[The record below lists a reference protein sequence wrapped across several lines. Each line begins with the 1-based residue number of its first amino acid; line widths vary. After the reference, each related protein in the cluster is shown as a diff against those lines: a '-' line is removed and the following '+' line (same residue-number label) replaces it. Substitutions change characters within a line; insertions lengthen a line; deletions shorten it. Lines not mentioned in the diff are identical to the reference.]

1 MKIKDLI
8 KHLSEFDPETEIRQ
22 LNGSVLE
29 KTTVNVLLCGVS
41 DKDKITNLKNDGTDV
56 AVLVGA

>member
-22 LNGSVLE
+22 LNGSLLE
-29 KTTVNVLLCGVS
+29 KTKIDVLLCGVS
-41 DKDKITNLKNDGTDV
+41 DKDKITNLNNDGTDV